1 MIKKSVLFFLCFML
15 FLSMP
20 GCKKKLPTT
29 PDIPTKILPTIEYF
43 TATPESINLDES
55 STLSWSVSNATTIT
69 IDQGI
74 GTVSAKGTTEVS
86 PEDTTIYTLTAKN
99 NDGQKSQSCTVGIAL
114 NPPTIEY
121 FTASPTAIILDDY
134 STLSWS
140 TTNATTI
147 TCSNIFGSL
156 PATGTMEVRPSET
169 TTYTLTANN
178 SDGQTTSSCTVE
190 IKKWAE
196 LEVSTIPESPMFY
209 YDSDLLITYSDFT
222 VVLIET
228 AGVGGQINDFLIV
241 TGNPLYSETFP
252 GGTFSPFGSFSRD
265 CSWIIPGQPI
275 FLIISIEGVDNNGY
289 MIELDYQFTITWT
302 QSTGT
307 MRFLKTVEGA
317 SHHKLIK

>member
-1 MIKKSVLFFLCFML
+1 MIKKMLLFFLCLSL
-15 FLSMP
+15 FLSIP

-29 PDIPTKILPTIEYF
+29 PDISAIILPTIDYF
-43 TATPESINLDES
+43 TATPESISPGEFCV
-55 STLSWSVSNATTIT
+55 LSWSVTNATTIT
-69 IDQGI
+69 IDQGV
-74 GTVSAKGTTEVS
+74 GNVSAKATTEVS
-86 PEDTTIYTLTAKN
+86 PEETITYTLTAKN

-121 FTASPTAIILDDY
+121 FTASPTAIILGDY

-156 PATGTMEVRPSET
+156 PATGTMEVSPSET
-169 TTYTLTANN
+169 TTYTLAATN
-178 SDGQTTSSCTVE
+178 SECQITSSCTVE

-265 CSWIIPGQPI
+265 CSLIIPGQPI

-289 MIELDYQFTITWT
+289 MIELDYQFTITWET
-302 QSTGT
+302 NIGRMS
-307 MRFLKTVEGA
+307 LVKIVEGA